1 MQAHPD
7 VAEALERLGEL
18 AAVRRPDDEA
28 LGQFLALYYSEL
40 PEDDVD
46 DRRIDDIYFVGVA
59 HFDLGRIR
67 TVGSPLVRVMS
78 PDRERDGWS
87 TPHSV
92 VLMVTDDMPFLV
104 DTMRMRLERHGLDI
118 HLLVHPMLL
127 VAARRRCRDGP
138 GRPVRRSARRD
149 GRRLVA
155 PSRPG
160 RRSRSIASTTRWP
173 RRWNVNWRR
182 PSPKCAAWSATSTGC
197 VTGSGA
203 WSMCIRRSSGS
214 PRDSSCSSAPSTRAA
229 TSRGTSR
236 RSPGPASASSPM
248 PIRRR
253 SLPSRSRR
261 RVTGRNGRR

>member
-127 VAARRRCRDGP
+127 VQRDAAAEM
-138 GRPVRRSARRD
+138 VR
-149 GRRLVA
+149 VA
-155 PSRPG
+155 PFGDRLAGTAAESWLLEAWTQIEIDRIDDQMAEALE
-160 RRSRSIASTTRWP
+160 RELETAVAEVRSVVGDFDRMRD
-173 RRWNVNWRR
+173 RL
-182 PSPKCAAWSATSTGC
+182 
-197 VTGSGA
+197 GSLVHVHPALQWFAEGQFVFLGA
-203 WSMCIRRSSGS
+203 
-214 PRDSSCSSAPSTRAA
+214 
-229 TSRGTSR
+229 
-236 RSPGPASASSPM
+236 
-248 PIRRR
+248 
-253 SLPSRSRR
+253 
-261 RVTGRNGRR
+261 